1 MQEEKQTTTLQK
13 SVVVFKR
20 ILKRLIPPLCVIT
33 ACVLAICVCA
43 LIISGAVCN
52 KTKDRILT
60 PEQLLADETEIDCIL
75 VLGCRVYPDGQLS
88 HMLSD
93 RVETAVSL
101 YHAGVSDC
109 LLMSGDKRT
118 IYYNEVDPMRDAAIA
133 QGVPADAISMDGFG
147 LSTYDSVARIA
158 EEYQGKK
165 VVIVTQRYH
174 LFRALYIAEKLGIDA
189 YGVSADL
196 RTYTK
201 RVLWEARE
209 VLARCKDVYY
219 AEKRPAVAGT

>member
-1 MQEEKQTTTLQK
+1 MQKEKQTATLQIFA
-13 SVVVFKR
+13 VAFKR
-20 ILKRLIPPLCVIT
+20 ILKRLILPLCIFAAVI
-33 ACVLAICVCA
+33 LAVCVCA

-60 PEQLLADETEIDCIL
+60 PEQILADETEVDCIL
-75 VLGCRVYPDGQLS
+75 VLGCRVHPDGRLS

-101 YHAGVSDC
+101 YHAGVSDH

-147 LSTYDSVARIA
+147 LSTYDSVARLA

-201 RVLWEARE
+201 RVWWETRE